1 MKEDNLQDSPKKTES
16 VLPENNTLESNKESK
31 AESKGILSYS
41 SKGTQS
47 VISFFG
53 FELTAPS
60 GLKNPGIVYLAF
72 IVINLLVLIL
82 YVMCTTSQAMFSSL

>member
-1 MKEDNLQDSPKKTES
+1 MTENNLKDSPEKDES
-16 VLPENNTLESNKESK
+16 VSTDNNELESNKEK
-31 AESKGILSYS
+31 KVESKGILSYS

-47 VISFFG
+47 VISLFG

-72 IVINLLVLIL
+72 IVINLFIFLVLRSFI
-82 YVMCTTSQAMFSSL
+82 SG

>member
-1 MKEDNLQDSPKKTES
+1 MTENNLQDSPEKDEAVS
-16 VLPENNTLESNKESK
+16 NNKNELETNKESK

-41 SKGTQS
+41 SKGSQS
-47 VISFFG
+47 VISLFG

-72 IVINLLVLIL
+72 IIINLFIFLVLRSF
-82 YVMCTTSQAMFSSL
+82 VSG

>member
-1 MKEDNLQDSPKKTES
+1 MTENNLQDSPEKDES
-16 VLPENNTLESNKESK
+16 VSNDNTEVESNKENK
-31 AESKGILSYS
+31 DESKGLLNYS

-72 IVINLLVLIL
+72 IVINLFIFLVLRNFVL
-82 YVMCTTSQAMFSSL
+82 G

>member
-1 MKEDNLQDSPKKTES
+1 MTENNLQDSPEKDAS
-16 VLPENNTLESNKESK
+16 ISNENSEIESNQASKE
-31 AESKGILSYS
+31 ETKGILSYS

-47 VISFFG
+47 VISLFG

-72 IVINLLVLIL
+72 IVINLFIFLVLRSFI
-82 YVMCTTSQAMFSSL
+82 SG

>member
-1 MKEDNLQDSPKKTES
+1 MTENNLQDSPDKDES
-16 VLPENNTLESNKESK
+16 LSSDNNELESNNESK
-31 AESKGILSYS
+31 GESKGILSYS

-47 VISFFG
+47 VISIFG

-72 IVINLLVLIL
+72 IIINLFIFLVLRSFVL
-82 YVMCTTSQAMFSSL
+82 G